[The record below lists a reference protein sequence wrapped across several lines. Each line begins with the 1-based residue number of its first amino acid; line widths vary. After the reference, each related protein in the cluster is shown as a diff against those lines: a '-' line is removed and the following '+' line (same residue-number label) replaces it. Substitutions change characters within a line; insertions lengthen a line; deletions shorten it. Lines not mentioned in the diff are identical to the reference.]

1 MNIIFNILLLIIP
14 LINVGITFY
23 WAIQAD
29 CEFNE
34 AFKQYYNRQE
44 DYKLDWKY
52 ILMSLVIPIM
62 FNTIFL
68 ISFFTNSLSN
78 NLFALLIFNAIS
90 LVFSYFFKQ
99 FQSNFG
105 YVLVDDYNHKIHK
118 QIKVDNDK
126 IIKDD

>member
-1 MNIIFNILLLIIP
+1 MNILLNILLLIIP

-62 FNTIFL
+62 FNTIFM

-105 YVLVDDYNHKIHK
+105 YVLVDDYDHKIHK

-126 IIKDD
+126 NIKDD

>member
-62 FNTIFL
+62 FNTIFM

-118 QIKVDNDK
+118 QIKVDNDN

>member
-1 MNIIFNILLLIIP
+1 MNTLFNILLILIP
-14 LINVGITFY
+14 LVNISITIY

-29 CEFNE
+29 REFNE

-62 FNTIFL
+62 FNTIFM

-105 YVLVDDYNHKIHK
+105 YVLVDDYDHKIHK

>member
-1 MNIIFNILLLIIP
+1 MNIIFNILLLIIL

-62 FNTIFL
+62 FNTIFM

>member
-29 CEFNE
+29 CKFNE

-62 FNTIFL
+62 FNTIFM

-105 YVLVDDYNHKIHK
+105 YVLVDDYDHKIHK

>member
-29 CEFNE
+29 REFNE

-62 FNTIFL
+62 FNTIFM

>member
-1 MNIIFNILLLIIP
+1 MIIIFNILLLIIP

-62 FNTIFL
+62 FNTIFM

>member
-34 AFKQYYNRQE
+34 TFKQYYNRQE

-62 FNTIFL
+62 FNTIFM

-105 YVLVDDYNHKIHK
+105 YVLVDDYDHKIHK

-126 IIKDD
+126 NIKDD

>member
-34 AFKQYYNRQE
+34 AFKQYYNRQD

-62 FNTIFL
+62 FNTIFM

>member
-1 MNIIFNILLLIIP
+1 MIIIFNILLLIIP

-62 FNTIFL
+62 FNTIFM

-105 YVLVDDYNHKIHK
+105 YVLVDDYDHKIHK

-126 IIKDD
+126 NIKDD

>member
-62 FNTIFL
+62 FNTIFM

>member
-1 MNIIFNILLLIIP
+1 MIIIFNILLLIIP
-14 LINVGITFY
+14 LINVGITLY

-62 FNTIFL
+62 FNTIFM

-105 YVLVDDYNHKIHK
+105 YVLVDDYDHKIHK

-126 IIKDD
+126 NIKDD

>member
-62 FNTIFL
+62 FNTIFM

-105 YVLVDDYNHKIHK
+105 YVLVDDYNHKSHK

>member
-62 FNTIFL
+62 FNTIFM

-118 QIKVDNDK
+118 QIRVDNDK